1 MQAKWRKFVLFF
13 CSSVAF
19 FLLIS
24 TNKIQSQTSLAD
36 HQRRVAIV
44 IGNSDYRFGV
54 PLNNPGNDARDME
67 DVLIDLDFD
76 VIRVL
81 DADMGEM
88 ESKIAEF
95 HRRID
100 SNTLSLFYYAGHG
113 MQSQGEN
120 YLIPI
125 DAQLSEERDLDVH
138 AIPLSRVISGISES
152 QGTGI
157 IILDACRD
165 NPLSSS
171 WESQGWAQVNPGSQ
185 AELFIAY
192 STSANTRALDGGDSG
207 NGTFT
212 AAILEHL
219 STPNLTIEDV
229 FKRVN
234 LDISE
239 MMQNLSERYSDVSIQ
254 TPWVNSNLTIN
265 ITLNINLNVA
275 YPSLPPPKPPEQCST
290 VSSLIDQGCVAVSR
304 YPILASYLSQNQWEA
319 ADQETESIMLNFS
332 NNRRWLNESDI
343 EDLQCDVINQ
353 VGQLWDIA
361 SAGRYG
367 FTSQRRIW
375 IARNGRNF
383 KDDDDDYESFAEFI
397 GWQHR
402 DSWIQSNY
410 STNAPDGHL
419 PRAFLDGS
427 IWGEFL
433 DRVDECS
440 E

>member
-1 MQAKWRKFVLFF
+1 MKMQAKWRKFVLFF

-24 TNKIQSQTSLAD
+24 TNKIQSQVPIAD
-36 HQRRVAIV
+36 HHQKRVAII
-44 IGNSDYRFGV
+44 IGNSDYSFGP
-54 PLNNPGNDARDME
+54 PLINPSNDARDME
-67 DVLIDLDFD
+67 DMLTDLDFD

-81 DADMGEM
+81 DADMREM
-88 ESKIAEF
+88 ESKILEF

-113 MQSQGEN
+113 MQFQGEN

-125 DAQLSEERDLDVH
+125 DAQLSEERDLD
-138 AIPLSRVISGISES
+138 ANTIPLNRVISGISES

-165 NPLSSS
+165 NPLSPNG
-171 WESQGWAQVNPGSQ
+171 ENRGWAQVNSNSS
-185 AELFIAY
+185 ADLFIAHA
-192 STSANTRALDGGDSG
+192 TSDGATASDG
-207 NGTFT
+207 NGRNGAFT
-212 AAILEHL
+212 AVILEHL
-219 STPNLTIEDV
+219 GTPNLGIDELFRRVKLDLEDAYGQ
-229 FKRVN
+229 F
-234 LDISE
+234 SW
-239 MMQNLSERYSDVSIQ
+239 
-254 TPWVNSNLTIN
+254 TNSALTID
-265 ITLNINLNVA
+265 ITLNINLDFP
-275 YPSLPPPKPPEQCST
+275 YPPLPPPRPPEQCST
-290 VSSLIDQGCVAVSR
+290 ASSLSDQSCVAVSR
-304 YPILASYLSQNQWEA
+304 YPVLASYLSQNRWQA

-332 NNRRWLNESDI
+332 NNRRWLNEDDI

-367 FTSQRRIW
+367 FSSQRRIW

-397 GWQHR
+397 GWQRR